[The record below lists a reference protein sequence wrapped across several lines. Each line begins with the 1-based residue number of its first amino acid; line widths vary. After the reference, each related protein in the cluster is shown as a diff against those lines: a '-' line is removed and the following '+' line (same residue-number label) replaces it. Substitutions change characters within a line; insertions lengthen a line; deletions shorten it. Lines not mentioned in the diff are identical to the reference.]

1 MTTFAAGNIFNL
13 MTKQISITT
22 AFFFLFLLSVPRAHA
37 QQPVNPLQVE
47 DWVFNAGI
55 GLGQIYDVSA
65 NLPAG
70 FAFKVALQRGMWE
83 LGPGV
88 VALGLETGMV
98 FNSTTNGYTNRF
110 TKFNIAPRAGWH
122 YGWDAPGLDTYAG
135 MAMGIGFLSE
145 TDVDTK
151 LRFHGSVYVGGS
163 YFFNEHFGVNL
174 EVGYGTTFTQFGV
187 AYKF

>member
-1 MTTFAAGNIFNL
+1 MMKRI
-13 MTKQISITT
+13 ITIT
-22 AFFFLFLLSVPRAHA
+22 GLLSLFILSAPQVRA
-37 QQPVNPLQVE
+37 QQPVNSMQVE
-47 DWVFNAGI
+47 SWMFNAGI
-55 GLGQIYDVSA
+55 GLGTIYDTDAS
-65 NLPAG
+65 LSAG

-98 FNSTTNGYTNRF
+98 FNSIVIDDPVNRNSHTVRF

-122 YGWDAPGLDTYAG
+122 FGWDVIGLDTYAG
-135 MAMGIGFLSE
+135 MAMGIGFLSQ
-145 TDVDTK
+145 TDIDTK

-163 YFFNEHFGVNL
+163 YFFNENFGVNL
-174 EVGYGTTFTQFGV
+174 ETGYGTTIVQLGV